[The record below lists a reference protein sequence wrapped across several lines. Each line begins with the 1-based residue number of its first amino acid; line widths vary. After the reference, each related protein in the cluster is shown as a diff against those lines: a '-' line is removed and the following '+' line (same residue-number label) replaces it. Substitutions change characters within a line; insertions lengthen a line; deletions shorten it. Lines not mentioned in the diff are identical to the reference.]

1 MTYSIDLRER
11 VVAFCRSGGG
21 KTEAARRFGVHRLT
35 VYGWLGAKSLE
46 PKKHGRRKRKLDRDL
61 LQKHVDDFPDQTL
74 KERAAAFGVAA
85 NAIWYALQQMK
96 ISNKKNFQIRR
107 TRS

>member
-1 MTYSIDLRER
+1 MTYSVDLKER
-11 VVAFCRSGGG
+11 VVAYVREGGS
-21 KTEAARRFGVHRLT
+21 KAEASRRYKVSRKA
-35 VYGWLGAKSLE
+35 VYNWLGAESLE
-46 PKKHGRRKRKLDRDL
+46 PKKHGPRRRKLDRVK
-61 LQKHVDDFPDQTL
+61 LQGHVEAHPDATL

-96 ISNKKNFQIRR
+96 ISHKKNIQVRR